1 MTKPKQ
7 ENDGALLGCTFGLL
21 TILVVSAI
29 AIGTVLGIIYLVS
42 LAWHSGATP

>member
-7 ENDGALLGCTFGLL
+7 KNDSILFGCTLALLTLL
-21 TILVVSAI
+21 LVTGI

-42 LAWHSGATP
+42 LAWHSGTP